1 MKEALLQSNSL
12 DSETKQ
18 KLKPLI
24 KADYM
29 SSDESVVSSD
39 DKENTDLEIKHKRH
53 KFLRHIV
60 VWRSAEFQDFI
71 TSLDRKVC
79 RKRTEEQ
86 KYSNSHR
93 TIRKS
98 TR

>member
-1 MKEALLQSNSL
+1 MKALLQSNSL

-18 KLKPLI
+18 KLEPLM

-39 DKENTDLEIKHKRH
+39 DEENTDPEITHKRQ
-53 KFLRHIV
+53 KFLRHIA

-71 TSLDRKVC
+71 TSLD
-79 RKRTEEQ
+79 
-86 KYSNSHR
+86 
-93 TIRKS
+93 
-98 TR
+98 